1 MAECARLLGEARLL
15 TVTGIGGS
23 GKTRLAVRLAE
34 SLLQSHPDGVWFV
47 DLSPLKEA
55 SRVAEAIA
63 VTLAIGEEPGKGLL
77 ETLVHH
83 VSGKRLLL
91 VLDNCEH
98 LLDACGALVDALLR
112 TADDVRVLVTSRES
126 LGH

>member
-1 MAECARLLGEARLL
+1 ML

-34 SLLQSHPDGVWFV
+34 SQLQSHPDGVWFV
-47 DLSPLKEA
+47 DLSPLREA
-55 SRVAEAIA
+55 SRVAETIA
-63 VTLAIGEEPGKGLL
+63 VTLAIGEEPGKSLL
-77 ETLVHH
+77 ETVVHH
-83 VSGKRLLL
+83 VRGKRLLL

-112 TADDVRVLVTSRES
+112 TCRRRARAGHEPRES
-126 LGH
+126 RN